1 MFNILDTTYISPMLL
16 PVSTGQMYLL
26 NCDIFHVHC
35 LSSRYSIVS
44 NIRDDFGIIAVILNA
59 FDALIDMR
67 V

>member
-1 MFNILDTTYISPMLL
+1 MFNIVDTTYLSLMLL
-16 PVSTGQMYLL
+16 PVSTGQMYLF

-35 LSSRYSIVS
+35 LSRWYSIVP
-44 NIRDDFGIIAVILNA
+44 NLRYDFGIIPLILNA